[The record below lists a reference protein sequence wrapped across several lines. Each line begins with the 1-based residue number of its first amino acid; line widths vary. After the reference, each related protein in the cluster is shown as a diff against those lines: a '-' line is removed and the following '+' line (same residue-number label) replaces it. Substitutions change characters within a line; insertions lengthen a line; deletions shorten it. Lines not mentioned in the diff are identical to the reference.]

1 MPDTKNALEGIN
13 RLNMTEEKLYG
24 LQNIEIETKM
34 KYKNTSIYIL
44 GEHNSTH
51 NTRSQYK
58 GQYTIVKYI
67 PIHFRDNL
75 HTY

>member
-34 KYKNTSIYIL
+34 KYKNTSIIL
-44 GEHNSTH
+44 FKPLISEQS
-51 NTRSQYK
+51 R
-58 GQYTIVKYI
+58 TIKFQGPKLSEY
-67 PIHFRDNL
+67 N
-75 HTY
+75 

>member
-13 RLNMTEEKLYG
+13 RLNMTEEKFYG

-44 GEHNSTH
+44 GSTIQH
-51 NTRSQYK
+51 ITQGHSTKDNTQ
-58 GQYTIVKYI
+58 
-67 PIHFRDNL
+67 
-75 HTY
+75 